1 MTKSEPITVRD
12 RRIATAHG
20 AVDVRDYGPRAG
32 QPVGRPLLWVH
43 GGGFSS
49 GGLNQRESDAPA
61 RYLAR
66 AGFAVRTIDYRLA
79 PTANPWHDPDLR
91 PHHGRYPAG
100 LDDVVAVARSLV
112 DEAGR
117 SVHIGGASAGA
128 NLAAAAT
135 IRLEAS
141 GPSPVQSL
149 FLAYGTFHAELP
161 DDDAVEADLRGRF
174 ARWAFN
180 TEMLRRMNLNY
191 VGDPALLVAGGA
203 FPGGAVT
210 RRMPPTFLLDAS
222 NDRLRRSGHAFA
234 SELRRTGTDV
244 RELVLTARHGFLGA
258 GRGKPF
264 AEGMAQFEHWLR
276 SQA

>member
-1 MTKSEPITVRD
+1 MSKPEPITIRD
-12 RRIATAHG
+12 RRIATARG
-20 AVDVRDYGPRAG
+20 TVDVRDYAPRSA

-43 GGGFSS
+43 GGGFTS

-61 RYLAR
+61 RHLAR
-66 AGFAVRTIDYRLA
+66 AGFTVRTIDYRLA
-79 PTANPWHDPDLR
+79 PAANPWREPDLQ

-100 LDDVVAVARSLV
+100 LDDVVAVAVSLSN
-112 DEAGR
+112 EAGGGI
-117 SVHIGGASAGA
+117 HIGGASAGA
-128 NLAAAAT
+128 NLAAAAA

-141 GPSPVQSL
+141 DPATVRSL

-161 DDDAVEADLRGRF
+161 DDDTVEADLRGRL
-174 ARWAFN
+174 AKWAFN
-180 TEMLRRMNLNY
+180 PEMLRRMNLNY
-191 VGDPALLVAGGA
+191 VGDPALLVPGGA
-203 FPGGAVT
+203 FPGGTVE

-258 GRGKPF
+258 ERGKPF
-264 AEGMAQFEHWLR
+264 AEGMSQFEHWLR
-276 SQA
+276 SHA